1 MKTAAPVLPPPASLN
16 VPVLACPRAAPP
28 WRILAPLAALVL
40 LGHALALGAAPADF
54 GLTPAPAAKTAPV
67 LLTRSLSLAPPE
79 PVKAAPATQPAIAR
93 TPAPA
98 APNPPPEKQL
108 AAAQKTPPPSTQA
121 PAAPAPQMAD
131 NGPPPQSSA
140 DLLPGAAQGSA
151 PEEAPAAPPQASP
164 RTPPASSVA
173 AATPPAAPPA
183 GSGQHRVSAITLPA
197 SVDMGYQVTGNVKGL
212 TYHAKGEL
220 RWHHNASSYETQ
232 MMVRT
237 LLFGSRGMSS
247 QGQLGPEGL
256 MPTRFEDKA
265 RSDVAA
271 HFEPGKGQI
280 SFSANTPSVPWVKG
294 GQDRA
299 SVLIQL
305 GAMLAGNP
313 AAFPAGARIALYT
326 VGPRDADTWTFR
338 VEGAEVLSL
347 PFGELATLKLSRQL
361 RHEHDKKLE
370 VWYAPSLGYLPVRN
384 KVSEDNGDFV
394 DQQLSTLS
402 RP

>member
-1 MKTAAPVLPPPASLN
+1 M
-16 VPVLACPRAAPP
+16 LACPRAAPP

-40 LGHALALGAAPADF
+40 LAHALALGAAPADF

-67 LLTRSLSLAPPE
+67 MLTRSLSLAPP
-79 PVKAAPATQPAIAR
+79 PAKPTPATIAAPPAPATA
-93 TPAPA
+93 
-98 APNPPPEKQL
+98 NPPAEKLL
-108 AAAQKTPPPSTQA
+108 AAAQKTPTPSTQA
-121 PAAPAPQMAD
+121 PVAPAPPIAD
-131 NGPPPQSSA
+131 GGPPQSSA
-140 DLLPGAAQGSA
+140 DLFQGLEQGSG
-151 PEEAPAAPPQASP
+151 PEGAPAPSPQVSP
-164 RTPPASSVA
+164 QVSLKTPPASSASSAA
-173 AATPPAAPPA
+173 AATPPATPPA
-183 GSGQHRVSAITLPA
+183 GSGQHRVGAITLPA

-212 TYHAKGEL
+212 TYHAQGEL
-220 RWHHNASSYETQ
+220 RWRHNASSYETQ
-232 MMVRT
+232 LTVKA

-256 MPTRFEDKA
+256 APTRFEDKA

-280 SFSANTPSVPWVKG
+280 SFSANTPSVHWIKG
-294 GQDRA
+294 AQDRA

-313 AAFPAGARIALYT
+313 AAFPAGTRISLYT

-338 VEGAEVLSL
+338 VEGAETLSL

-370 VWYAPSLGYLPVRN
+370 IWYAPSLGYLPVRN

-394 DQQLSTLS
+394 DQQLGTLS